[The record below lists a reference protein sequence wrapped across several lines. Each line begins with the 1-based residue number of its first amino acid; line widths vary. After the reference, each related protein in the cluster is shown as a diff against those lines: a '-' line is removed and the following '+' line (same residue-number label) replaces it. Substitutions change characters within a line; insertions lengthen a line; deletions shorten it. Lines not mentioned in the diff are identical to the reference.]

1 MKNTIPLKIKNTIYT
16 LPIIIFLLCSSIF
29 SEEEFQAILGLNTDF
44 TKVSI
49 NTSHDRLIKERFT
62 VDKGVFTQT
71 ENGRAGLKWA
81 KELLH
86 EQTTIPLTT
95 YTLYR
100 EYQRTGDRKKYEK
113 PYFLKRSMLS
123 ATTLLIYFEND
134 DSLLPLLNDLIWDI
148 CEESSWVVPAHERQ
162 EKYTYVD
169 LFSAETATQLAHT
182 LLFLEDKLSDEIK
195 KRIRYEVKKRVMQP
209 YLFYSEDKYG
219 WVHGRNNWTGV
230 CAGSIGECFIILE
243 ENEQILRKAITL
255 VTNQLARF
263 VKNGFAEDGGC
274 LEGISYW
281 NYGLT
286 HYVSFGE
293 LLYEATDGNVNI
305 MQNPRL
311 YQIAFY
317 PYVVYLGNGQFASFS
332 DAPSQF
338 YPHAFI
344 THRLA
349 ERFSAYDRLSS
360 TSHPFIY
367 HKLGEQ
373 LNVDYLHVL
382 ANPSPTHWHFG
393 DIIRNILWS
402 YPYSQQ
408 PKQEI
413 PIESTYLP
421 KSGIARLVSKD
432 NNGNTYI
439 VICKAGSNNEPHNH
453 NDVGSFVYAVNNT
466 IFLTDPGA
474 GLYSREYFSAKRYE
488 NIFTNSYGH
497 SLPVIGGKLQSAGEK
512 YKGKLNYEQ
521 PNKAIINFHD
531 AYDIPALKK
540 AQRTLLL
547 NEGGL
552 KITDDFEFSNQGEE
566 IEEALVTWLPVSIQN
581 NCAIIESKEGK
592 IKITPS
598 NGSFEV
604 ESLKKQC
611 EENNRSGEL
620 SRIRLKLPMQ
630 TKTQITFN
638 ITFSK

>member
-1 MKNTIPLKIKNTIYT
+1 MKNILSQKSKQT
-16 LPIIIFLLCSSIF
+16 FLLLLISIVLLSISGF
-29 SEEEFQAILGLNTDF
+29 PQEEHKTVLGLNVDF
-44 TKVSI
+44 NKILI
-49 NTSHDRLIKERFT
+49 NTSHDRLIKERFSI
-62 VDKGVFTQT
+62 DKGLLAQT
-71 ENGRAGLKWA
+71 EEGKAALQWA
-81 KELLH
+81 KELLQ
-86 EQTTIPLTT
+86 EQTTIPPTP

-100 EYQRTGDRKKYEK
+100 EYKRTGDRKKYEQ

-134 DSLLPLLNDLIWDI
+134 DSLLPLLNDLIWNI
-148 CEESSWVVPAHERQ
+148 CEETSWVLPAHERQ

-182 LLFLEDKLSDEIK
+182 FLFLEDKLPDEIK
-195 KRIRYEVKKRVMQP
+195 KRIRYEVKRRVMQP
-209 YLFYSEDKYG
+209 YLFYSENKYG
-219 WVHGRNNWTGV
+219 WVSGRNNWTGV

-263 VKNGFAEDGGC
+263 LKNGFAEDGGC

-367 HKLGEQ
+367 HKLGKR
-373 LNVDYLHVL
+373 LNVDYLHAL
-382 ANPSPTHWHFG
+382 ANPSPIHWHFG

-408 PKQEI
+408 AKQEI
-413 PIESTYLP
+413 PIKSTCLP
-421 KSGIARLVSKD
+421 KSGIARFVSKD
-432 NNGNTYI
+432 NHGNTHI

-497 SLPVIGGKLQSAGEK
+497 SLPVIGGKLQSTGEQ
-512 YKGKLNYEQ
+512 YKGELIYEE
-521 PNKAIINFHD
+521 PNKAIINFHE
-531 AYDIPALKK
+531 AYNIPTLKK

-547 NEGGL
+547 NENGL
-552 KITDDFEFSNQGEE
+552 KITDIFEFSNQGEE
-566 IEEALVTWLPVSIQN
+566 VEEALVTWLPVSIQG

-592 IKITPS
+592 ITITPS
-598 NGSFEV
+598 CGSFEV

-611 EENNRSGEL
+611 EENSRSGEL
-620 SRIRLKLPMQ
+620 SRIRLKLPTQ

-638 ITFSK
+638 ITFLK

>member
-1 MKNTIPLKIKNTIYT
+1 MRNILSFKNKQNL
-16 LPIIIFLLCSSIF
+16 IFLFVTVLSLCISAF
-29 SEEEFQAILGLNTDF
+29 PEEEYKTILGLDIDF
-44 TKVSI
+44 TKVPL
-49 NTSHDRLIKERFT
+49 NTSHDKLIKERLS
-62 VDKGVFTQT
+62 VDKIALAQT
-71 ENGRAGLKWA
+71 ESGKAGIQWA
-81 KELLH
+81 KDLLK
-86 EQTTIPLTT
+86 EQTTIPITN

-100 EYQRTGDRKKYEK
+100 EFQRTGDRKKYEK

-123 ATTLLIYFEND
+123 AATLLIYFEND
-134 DSLLPLLNDLIWDI
+134 DSLLPLLNDLIWNI
-148 CEESSWVVPAHERQ
+148 CEESSWVLPAHERR

-182 LLFLEDKLSDEIK
+182 LLFLEDKLPDEIK

-209 YLFYSEDKYG
+209 YLFYSEEKYG
-219 WVHGRNNWTGV
+219 WVQGRNNWTGV

-243 ENEQILRKAITL
+243 DNEQILRKAIAL

-263 VKNGFAEDGGC
+263 LKNGFAEDGGC

-293 LLYEATDGNVNI
+293 LLYEATEGNVNI

-344 THRLA
+344 VHRLA

-367 HKLGEQ
+367 HKLAER
-373 LNVDYLHVL
+373 LNINYLHAL
-382 ANPSPTHWHFG
+382 ANPSPNHWLFG

-402 YPYSQQ
+402 YPYEQQ
-408 PKQEI
+408 QNTEI
-413 PIESTYLP
+413 PIESTCLP
-421 KSGIARLVSKD
+421 QSGIARLVSKD
-432 NNGNTYI
+432 NHENTHI

-453 NDVGSFVYAVNNT
+453 NDIGSFVYAINNT

-474 GLYSREYFSAKRYE
+474 GLYSREYFSIKRYE

-497 SLPVIGGKLQSAGEK
+497 SLPVIGGKLQSTGEK
-512 YKGKLNYEQ
+512 YKGKLTYNE
-521 PNKAIINFHD
+521 PNKAIINFHE
-531 AYDIPALKK
+531 AYDIPTLKK

-547 NEGGL
+547 DENGL

-566 IEEALVTWLPVSIQN
+566 IEEALITWLPVSIQGN
-581 NCAIIESKEGK
+581 AAIIESNEGK
-592 IKITPS
+592 ISITPS
-598 NGSFEV
+598 HGTFEV

-611 EENNRSGEL
+611 EENNRNGEL
-620 SRIRLKLPMQ
+620 SRIKLKLPAQ
-630 TKTQITFN
+630 NKTQITFH
-638 ITFSK
+638 ITFTK